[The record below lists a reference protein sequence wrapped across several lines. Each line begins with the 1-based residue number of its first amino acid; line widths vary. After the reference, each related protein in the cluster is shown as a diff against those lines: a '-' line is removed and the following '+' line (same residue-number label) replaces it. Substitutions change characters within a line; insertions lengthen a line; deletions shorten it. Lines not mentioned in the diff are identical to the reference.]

1 MTLLRVVVDVIVAL
15 CAIGG
20 AATGGTGT
28 GSANP
33 RAGAGME
40 ERPCPVAESGG
51 DTPPRSRLTRRR
63 SVEETELECARD
75 LRLLA
80 VKPRECCEF
89 EFDAGADPDALRG
102 E

>member
-1 MTLLRVVVDVIVAL
+1 
-15 CAIGG
+15 
-20 AATGGTGT
+20 
-28 GSANP
+28 
-33 RAGAGME
+33 ME

-102 E
+102 ECGLTCDRIECSDPCSDTVCSRGYTIVEG